1 MQPSGV
7 IMRMKY
13 IACDGSKP
21 TSKYYPGFDCME
33 TLRVTENVVYAVC
46 WKCLARKM
54 PAPEQKK
61 TTNTGFPRGWK
72 FMNEFVHESGKV
84 YKKGVEA
91 PELFGSLPPTE
102 IKEYEPRKKKE
113 TLDDKIQKEFI
124 KKIKTKKSRKSK
136 SKKGKL

>member
-1 MQPSGV
+1 
-7 IMRMKY
+7 
-13 IACDGSKP
+13 
-21 TSKYYPGFDCME
+21 
-33 TLRVTENVVYAVC
+33 
-46 WKCLARKM
+46 
-54 PAPEQKK
+54 
-61 TTNTGFPRGWK
+61 
-72 FMNEFVHESGKV
+72 MNEFVHESGKV